1 MVCSLKTN
9 LFQYEVIDSSCNET
23 ERYPYANGYSVTVFA
38 SVKQARR
45 YYRISWSNQHFNFF
59 FFLSKLQLVYFSFY
73 RGHDFELHLAK

>member
-1 MVCSLKTN
+1 MNVPSLLKIVMVCSLKTN

-45 YYRISWSNQHFNFF
+45 YYRTSWSNQHFNFF
-59 FFLSKLQLVYFSFY
+59 FFPFQTVACILLIL
-73 RGHDFELHLAK
+73 